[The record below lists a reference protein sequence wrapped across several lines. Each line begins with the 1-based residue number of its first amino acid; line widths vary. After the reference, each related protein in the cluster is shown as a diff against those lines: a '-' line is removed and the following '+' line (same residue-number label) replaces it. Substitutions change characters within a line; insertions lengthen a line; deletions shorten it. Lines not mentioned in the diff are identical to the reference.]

1 MSRSSKSLT
10 PFRALLWAKR
20 RIAFHTVASV
30 KDESKLKVGLVSFAA
45 IAMWIGLFRMSQLG
59 FHLFETFF
67 EEVLGDAGLSFSD
80 LVMSRLLA
88 SFAFALLVLLTFSNL
103 LVSYATLYRSREM
116 PYLVQSP
123 VPVATLFLGRFV
135 ECVSFSSWASAFLGS
150 PILLAYGLE
159 TGAPWT
165 FYPAVALYFVPFVVI
180 PAAIGAS
187 LTMLLVRLVAGHRRL
202 VLPVLGAVAV
212 GAVAL
217 FVLLPERVDPPNLAD
232 PASLAVVV
240 RAMGSSQHPLLPSQ
254 WLAGGVLAAATGDL
268 GEAAFSLLLLASN
281 AALLLWL
288 ATLLAERVFYPGWS
302 DLLGADEQSAPKTAQ
317 GNLFSRVDR
326 LLRWLPEP
334 HRSLVA
340 KDLRTFWREPAQW
353 SQFLLLFGIMA
364 LYLAN
369 MKGDVAGLDRVS
381 WQAWGTLL
389 NLAASMLILASL
401 TSRFVYP
408 LLSLE
413 GRRIW
418 ILGLAPLTMRQLV
431 RQKFWLSVS
440 TTAVFTLGLATLSSL
455 RLDLDPFELT
465 VSLGTVAATTFAL
478 SGLAVGLG
486 ALYPNFEEDNPS
498 RIVSGLGGT
507 LNFFLS
513 MLYIL
518 AVTGLLAAVLLT
530 ARLGSLPAD
539 AHAALTAGCLAV
551 ALILTLLAT
560 WLPLRL
566 GTRHLES
573 MEL

>member
-1 MSRSSKSLT
+1 MT
-10 PFRALLWAKR
+10 PFRALVWSKR
-20 RIAFHTVASV
+20 RIAMHTLASV
-30 KDESKLKVGLVSFAA
+30 RGESKLKVALVSFAA
-45 IAMWIGLFRMSQLG
+45 IAMWFGLFRLSALG
-59 FHLFETFF
+59 FRLFETFF
-67 EEVLGDAGLSFSD
+67 AEILGDAGLSFSD

-150 PILLAYGLE
+150 PLLLAYGLE

-165 FYPAVALYFVPFVVI
+165 FYPAIALYFVPFVVI
-180 PAAIGAS
+180 PAAVGAS
-187 LTMLLVRLVAGHRRL
+187 ATMVLVRLVAGHRRL
-202 VLPVLGAVAV
+202 VLPTLALVAA

-217 FVLLPERVDPPNLAD
+217 FVLMPERVEAPTNLAD
-232 PASLAVVV
+232 PANLAAVVQ
-240 RAMGSSQHPLLPSQ
+240 AMGSSQHPLLPSQ

-302 DLLGADEQSAPKTAQ
+302 DLLAADEQSGPKSAHGGVFT
-317 GNLFSRVDR
+317 RVDR
-326 LLRWLPEP
+326 LLAWLPEP
-334 HRSLVA
+334 YRSLVT

-369 MKGDVAGLDRVS
+369 MKGDVAGLDRAT

-401 TSRFVYP
+401 TSRFIYP
-408 LLSLE
+408 LISLE

-418 ILGLAPLTMRQLV
+418 ILGLAPLTMGQLV
-431 RQKFWLSVS
+431 RQKYWFSVAS
-440 TTAVFTLGLATLSSL
+440 TAVFTLGLATLSSL
-455 RLDLDPFELT
+455 RLDLDAFELT
-465 VSLGTVAATTFAL
+465 VSLATVAATTFAL

-513 MLYIL
+513 MVYIL
-518 AVTGLLAAVLLT
+518 LVTSLLAAVLLT
-530 ARLGSLPAD
+530 ARLGSIPAD
-539 AHAALTAGCLAV
+539 AHALLTIACLGIALV
-551 ALILTLLAT
+551 LTVLAT

-566 GTRHLES
+566 GTHHLET

>member
-1 MSRSSKSLT
+1 MT
-10 PFRALLWAKR
+10 PFGALIWAKQ
-20 RIAFHTVASV
+20 RIAVHTIASV
-30 KDESKLKVGLVSFAA
+30 RGESKLKVTLVSAA
-45 IAMWIGLFRMSQLG
+45 AVAMWFGLFRMSQLG
-59 FHLFETFF
+59 FRLFETFF
-67 EEVLGDAGLSFSD
+67 AEILGDAGLSFSD

-150 PILLAYGLE
+150 PLLLAYGIE
-159 TGAPWT
+159 TAAPWT
-165 FYPAVALYFVPFVVI
+165 FYPAVVLFFLPFVII
-180 PAAIGAS
+180 PAALGTAAT
-187 LTMLLVRLVAGHRRL
+187 LLLVRVVAGHRRR
-202 VLPVLGAVAV
+202 VLPALAALVAV
-212 GAVAL
+212 AVAL
-217 FVLLPERVDPPNLAD
+217 FILTPERVDPPNLAD
-232 PASLAVVV
+232 PSSLAGVVQ
-240 RAMGSSQHPLLPSQ
+240 AMGSSQHPLLPSQ
-254 WLAGGVLAAATGDL
+254 WLAGGVFAAATGDL
-268 GEAAFSLLLLASN
+268 AEAGFSLLLLASN

-302 DLLGADEQSAPKTAQ
+302 DLLGADEQSGPKPSH
-317 GNLFSRVDR
+317 GGIFSKLDG
-326 LLRWLPEP
+326 LTRWLPEP
-334 HRSLVA
+334 YRSLVA
-340 KDLRTFWREPAQW
+340 KDVRTFWREPTQW

-369 MKGDVAGLDRVS
+369 MRGDVAAIDRAT

-401 TSRFVYP
+401 TSRFIYP
-408 LLSLE
+408 LISLE

-431 RQKFWLSVS
+431 RQKYWFSVS
-440 TTAVFTLGLATLSSL
+440 TTAFFTLGLATLSSL
-455 RLDLDPFELT
+455 RLDLDAFELA

-498 RIVSGLGGT
+498 RVVSGLGGT

-518 AVTGLLAAVLLT
+518 VVTGLLAVVLLT
-530 ARLGSLPAD
+530 ARLGSISD
-539 AHAALTAGCLAV
+539 GAHSALTAACFAV
-551 ALILTLLAT
+551 VLGLTLVAT

-566 GTRHLES
+566 GMRHLET